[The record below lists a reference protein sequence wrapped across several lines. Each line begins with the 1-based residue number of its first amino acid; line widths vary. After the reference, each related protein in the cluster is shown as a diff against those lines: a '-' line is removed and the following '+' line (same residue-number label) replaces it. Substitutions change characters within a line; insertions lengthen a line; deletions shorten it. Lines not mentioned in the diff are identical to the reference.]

1 MRQGSA
7 HQPLSYDIRLPDEIL
22 ADALRLLE
30 VSRQAINTALV
41 DLWPHL
47 DAFMQ
52 AHPGPAWKQTEEY
65 LLVRSGHGNR
75 LERCELEQAGRI
87 MRAQAERKQVFLLVA
102 PILSGGLI
110 RPKEEKRPAGK
121 NRRQIKQAI
130 TALQKTLG
138 DDEASFVTMQNVV
151 EQCCNFFLRE
161 GHFPKSY
168 EELQP
173 IPLLSVGLLTY
184 AGDDGGAAGQAY
196 RLAFDLDRSV
206 ALLALRAPDAQ
217 GRFSPEWYKRTITV
231 PLPPCVLTRLKAG
244 VQMAP
249 TLRELVKADGSHV
262 AVLDLIVQVKKA
274 ELPDWKQVE
283 RVLGF
288 DWGVH
293 SLITAV
299 VLQTNPADPDHPL
312 QISRPL
318 FLNTGGLDGHQ
329 ARTRRQID
337 QLKAARDVLLPDDP
351 KRAVYEEEIRRCWR
365 LYDARNRE
373 LAHLAANLL
382 LLFAS
387 VWGCSLFSGESLKTL
402 KSTGRGKGVRGRWR
416 NWRNNTTIRSEIW
429 RILRYKSHL
438 LGIRFH
444 SEHPHGTSHT
454 CPRCGNPAQTYRSSR
469 LPHRSDPVEW
479 GRWLVCSHC
488 GYSADRDYCAAV
500 NLARLGIAYLLSMQ
514 TSGKGKAFS
523 VTEIASV
530 KPRPYIARGAVLLFP
545 PQTDISRLLCGGK
558 LYINGWK
565 RSVTLRS
572 SYQTEL
578 LLRLCS

>member
-1 MRQGSA
+1 MRQGS
-7 HQPLSYDIRLPDEIL
+7 HYQPLSYDIRLPDSVQ

-30 VSRQAINTALV
+30 VSREAINAALV
-41 DLWPHL
+41 QLWPHL

-52 AHPGPAWKQTEEY
+52 AHPGPAWKQAESF
-65 LLVRSGHGNR
+65 LLQRSGHGNR

-87 MRAQAERKQVFLLVA
+87 MRAQAERKQVFLQVA
-102 PILSGGLI
+102 PILSEGFI
-110 RPKEEKRPAGK
+110 RLKEEKRPAGK
-121 NRRQIKQAI
+121 NRKQIKEAI
-130 TALQKTLG
+130 NALQKQLV

-161 GHFPKSY
+161 GHFPASY

-173 IPLLSVGLLTY
+173 VPFLSVGLLTY
-184 AGDDGGAAGQAY
+184 AADDGGAAGQAY

-206 ALLALRAPDAQ
+206 AFLSLRAPDAQ
-217 GRFSPEWYKRTITV
+217 GRFSREWYKRTISV

-244 VQMAP
+244 GQMAP
-249 TLRELVKADGSHV
+249 TLRELVKADGSKV
-262 AVLDLIVQVKKA
+262 AVLDLMVQVKKA
-274 ELPDWKQVE
+274 EVTDWKDID

-299 VLQTNPADPDHPL
+299 VLQANPLDPEHPA

-318 FLNTGGLDGHQ
+318 FVNTGGLDGHQ

-337 QLKAARDVLLPDDP
+337 QLKAARDALLPDDP
-351 KRAVYEEEIRRCWR
+351 NRAVYEEEIRRCWR

-387 VWGCSLFSGESLKTL
+387 VWNCSLISGESLKTL

-416 NWRNNTTIRSEIW
+416 NWRNNTTIRSELW

-438 LGIRFH
+438 LGIRFR
-444 SEHPHGTSHT
+444 SEHPRGTSQT
-454 CPRCGNPAQTYRSSR
+454 CPRCGNPAVTYRSGR
-469 LPHRSDPVEW
+469 IIHRSDPVKW

-500 NLARLGIAYLLSMQ
+500 NLARLGIAYLLSIQ
-514 TSGKGKAFS
+514 TSGQGKAFS
-523 VTEIASV
+523 VTEIASI

-545 PQTDISRLLCGGK
+545 PQTDLHRLLCAGK

-565 RSVTLRS
+565 KSVTLRS
-572 SYQTEL
+572 SYATPL
-578 LLRLCS
+578 LIRLCS